1 MMAPHASVLL
11 RKRSC
16 HRMGPALHFRLLL
29 VLCNDV
35 ASGSALRA
43 EFQARIDEAT
53 HLSTQHRQLLIE
65 VSYSAAPSYCNSM
78 AVLMHRCSLLAEDC
92 RFQWVLRSAIAYPL
106 LQQGRGQRMEG
117 QSIWLLAIPC
127 ADLNKVSRSRYCFVH
142 LQERKQQAAAQKQAA
157 EAQAAAEAAPAE
169 AAAGEGAEGKA
180 EQPDEA
186 TGSPPKVQASF
197 ATAFERKYCTST
209 FSTFPA

>member
-1 MMAPHASVLL
+1 MVLFLGGAHQGKRIDSAHPGSTVKAEGQTNDGMSCSVQL

-78 AVLMHRCSLLAEDC
+78 AVLMHCCSLLVQDC
-92 RFQWVLRSAIAYPL
+92 PFLSGY
-106 LQQGRGQRMEG
+106 
-117 QSIWLLAIPC
+117 
-127 ADLNKVSRSRYCFVH
+127 
-142 LQERKQQAAAQKQAA
+142 
-157 EAQAAAEAAPAE
+157 
-169 AAAGEGAEGKA
+169 
-180 EQPDEA
+180 
-186 TGSPPKVQASF
+186 
-197 ATAFERKYCTST
+197 
-209 FSTFPA
+209 